1 MTTGSVLF
9 QVFTLDYDLSE
20 KPVILPAPVREIPLA
35 ALDLE
40 DHTFV
45 FSPPGDLSRLQDSLK
60 EVGLLNPP
68 WMRAVAGGRF
78 QAVAGFKRLLAAV
91 GLGWEKVTARILP
104 PEASKAQCLLVCL
117 YDNAFTRDFGI
128 LEQAQLASG
137 LLEHWNRETVIEKF
151 LPCLGLAPSGTILE
165 RLLALAS
172 LEEPLRQ
179 LAARGRLALPAV
191 ALLASWD
198 RADREA
204 AAPFLEQL
212 PLSQSKQEEFLEGLD
227 LLARREGVRPA
238 GILSREE
245 FRLALQEDRGAPQVR
260 AAALRLLLQNL
271 VSPRFTKAR
280 EAFQAGL
287 QRLGLRHHPRFRL
300 QPPPAL
306 EGPDFHLEIK
316 FRDAGE
322 LQKILEDLIRLAQEE
337 EFTALTRI

>member
-1 MTTGSVLF
+1 
-9 QVFTLDYDLSE
+9 LDFDLSE
-20 KPVILPAPVREIPLA
+20 KPVILPAPLREVPLA

-68 WMRAVAGGRF
+68 WLRAVAGERF
-78 QAVAGFKRLLAAV
+78 QAVAGFKRLAAATR
-91 GLGWEKVTARILP
+91 LGWKEITARILP
-104 PEASKAQCLLVCL
+104 PGAANAQCLLVCL
-117 YDNAFTRDFGI
+117 YDNAFTREFAI
-128 LEQAQLASG
+128 LEQALLASR

-179 LAARGRLALPAV
+179 LAARGRLALSAA
-191 ALLASWD
+191 ALLAAWD
-198 RADREA
+198 RPDRDA
-204 AAPFLEQL
+204 AAPFLEKL

-245 FRLALQEDRGAPQVR
+245 FQLLLQEDRGAPQVR

-271 VSPRFTKAR
+271 VSPRFAAAL
-280 EAFQAGL
+280 ESFQTGL

-322 LQKILEDLIRLAQEE
+322 LHKILEDLIRLAQEE